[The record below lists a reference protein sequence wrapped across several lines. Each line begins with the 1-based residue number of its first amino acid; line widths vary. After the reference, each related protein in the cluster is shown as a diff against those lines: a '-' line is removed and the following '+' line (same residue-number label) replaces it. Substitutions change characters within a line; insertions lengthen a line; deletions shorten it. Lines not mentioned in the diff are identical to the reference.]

1 MGKIRKT
8 LISIGLWGLLQIIVG
23 ITFAIVSKI
32 RGVDYLDIVAPALL
46 ISNLTFI
53 IILWIIRF
61 YKIKELGQSVPS
73 IVLLMSLV
81 LGFCALYAVDILS
94 MPFNLPNNMAAVF
107 DAMVKNKWG
116 FLSIAIVGPIAEEVL
131 MRRVILTEIAHATGK
146 KWWGI
151 FVSAFL
157 FALIHGN
164 PLQIFFAL
172 PAGILL
178 GWLYCKTGRLIVP
191 ICVHIMNNSIS
202 FFSIKSGEQS
212 DMQFTD
218 TWTQVILYACI
229 AVTVALVIWFNIY
242 YSRHETD
249 TALPIDDKAVRV
261 IQDEPVA
268 ESEQQQVTEQ

>member
-32 RGVDYLDIVAPALL
+32 RGVDYLDIMAPALL

-131 MRRVILTEIAHATGK
+131 MRRVILTEIAQATGK

-218 TWTQVILYACI
+218 TLTQVILYACI
-229 AVTVALVIWFNIY
+229 AVTVTLVIWFNIY

-249 TALPIDDKAVRV
+249 TALPIDDKAVQV

>member
-32 RGVDYLDIVAPALL
+32 RGVDYLDIMAPALL

-131 MRRVILTEIAHATGK
+131 MRRVILTEIAQATGK

-202 FFSIKSGEQS
+202 FFTLKSGEQS

-249 TALPIDDKAVRV
+249 TALPIDDKAVQV

>member
-23 ITFAIVSKI
+23 IAFAIVSKT
-32 RGVDYLDIVAPALL
+32 RGVDYLDMMAPALL

-107 DAMVKNKWG
+107 DAMIRNKWG
-116 FLSIAIVGPIAEEVL
+116 FLSIAIVGPVAEEVL
-131 MRRVILTEIAHATGK
+131 MRRVILTEIAQATGK

-202 FFSIKSGEQS
+202 FFSMKYGEQS

-249 TALPIDDKAVRV
+249 TALPIDDKAVQV

>member
-23 ITFAIVSKI
+23 IAFAIVSKT
-32 RGVDYLDIVAPALL
+32 RGVDYLDMMAPALL

-131 MRRVILTEIAHATGK
+131 MRRVILTEIAQATGK

-218 TWTQVILYACI
+218 TWTQVILYTCI

-249 TALPIDDKAVRV
+249 TALPIDDKAVQV

>member
-131 MRRVILTEIAHATGK
+131 MRRVILTEIAQATGK

-202 FFSIKSGEQS
+202 FFSMKYGEQS

-249 TALPIDDKAVRV
+249 TALPIDDKAVQV

>member
-32 RGVDYLDIVAPALL
+32 RGVDYLDIMAPALL

-61 YKIKELGQSVPS
+61 YKIKELGQSGPS

-131 MRRVILTEIAHATGK
+131 MRRVILTEIAQATGK

-249 TALPIDDKAVRV
+249 TALPIDDKAVQV

>member
-131 MRRVILTEIAHATGK
+131 MRRVILTEIAQATGK

-218 TWTQVILYACI
+218 TWTQVILYTCI

-249 TALPIDDKAVRV
+249 TALPIDDKAVQV

>member
-32 RGVDYLDIVAPALL
+32 RGVDYLDIMAPALL

-131 MRRVILTEIAHATGK
+131 MRRVILTEIAQATGK

-249 TALPIDDKAVRV
+249 TALPIDDKAVQV

>member
-23 ITFAIVSKI
+23 IAFAIVSKT
-32 RGVDYLDIVAPALL
+32 RGVDYLDMMAPALL

-61 YKIKELGQSVPS
+61 YKIRELGQSVPS

-107 DAMVKNKWG
+107 DAMIRNKWG
-116 FLSIAIVGPIAEEVL
+116 FLSIAIVGPVAEEVL
-131 MRRVILTEIAHATGK
+131 MRRVILTEIAQATGK

-202 FFSIKSGEQS
+202 FFSMKYGEQS

-249 TALPIDDKAVRV
+249 TALPIDDKAVQV

>member
-131 MRRVILTEIAHATGK
+131 MRRVILTEIAQATGK

-202 FFSIKSGEQS
+202 FFTLKSGEQS

-218 TWTQVILYACI
+218 TWTQVILYTCI

-249 TALPIDDKAVRV
+249 TALPIDDKAVQV

>member
-32 RGVDYLDIVAPALL
+32 RGVDYLDIMAPALL

-202 FFSIKSGEQS
+202 FFTLKSGEQS

-249 TALPIDDKAVRV
+249 TALPIDDKAVQV

>member
-32 RGVDYLDIVAPALL
+32 RGVDYLDIMAPALL

-107 DAMVKNKWG
+107 DAMVKNRWG

-131 MRRVILTEIAHATGK
+131 MRRVILTEIAQATGK

-178 GWLYCKTGRLIVP
+178 GWLYYKTGRLIVP

-218 TWTQVILYACI
+218 TLTQIILYACI

-249 TALPIDDKAVRV
+249 TALPIDDKAVQV

>member
-32 RGVDYLDIVAPALL
+32 RGVDYLDMMAPALL

-131 MRRVILTEIAHATGK
+131 MRRVILTEIAQATGK

-218 TWTQVILYACI
+218 TWTQVILYTCI

-249 TALPIDDKAVRV
+249 TALPIDDKAVQV

>member
-8 LISIGLWGLLQIIVG
+8 LISIGLWGMLQIIVG

-202 FFSIKSGEQS
+202 FFTLKSGEQS

-249 TALPIDDKAVRV
+249 TALPIDDKAVQV